1 VKSEKQAWAASGYHV
16 VDMSPEE
23 SDEEDGGA
31 GRESVEVDEE
41 LESLAVAASSR
52 FPNEWF
58 GSANPTPEL
67 VGEREPWTSPSLWRF
82 CLSSTGNVPDA
93 LRKTM
98 KRVSN
103 NLKMTGNVSVTC
115 MWE

>member
-1 VKSEKQAWAASGYHV
+1 MKSEKQAWAASGYHV

-58 GSANPTPEL
+58 GSANTPL
-67 VGEREPWTSPSLWRF
+67 PNWWERGNLGLPLPF
-82 CLSSTGNVPDA
+82 GVFVCLRLEMYQT
-93 LRKTM
+93 L
-98 KRVSN
+98 
-103 NLKMTGNVSVTC
+103 
-115 MWE
+115 